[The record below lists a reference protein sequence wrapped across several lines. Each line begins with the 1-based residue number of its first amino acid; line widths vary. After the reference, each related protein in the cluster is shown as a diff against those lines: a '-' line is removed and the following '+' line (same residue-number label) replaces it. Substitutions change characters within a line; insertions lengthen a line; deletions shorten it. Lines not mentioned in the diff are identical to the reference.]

1 MLFQLEERGGRGKE
15 DLYTVEFRQ
24 NEGFLFFNSFEETRD
39 FWNRLEWF
47 FYFWQVFS
55 SESCEQNCKYSSE

>member
-39 FWNRLEWF
+39 FWNRLECF
-47 FYFWQVFS
+47 FYFWFFRANPF
-55 SESCEQNCKYSSE
+55 EQNCKYSSE